1 MAYFYDKLW
10 KLAYQKHLNKTALRD
25 KAGIT
30 NSTLA
35 RLSKNQTVSMDA
47 LARLCDCLDCSI
59 EDIVEYR
66 KEDDNNELY

>member
-1 MAYFYDKLW
+1 
-10 KLAYQKHLNKTALRD
+10 
-25 KAGIT
+25 
-30 NSTLA
+30 
-35 RLSKNQTVSMDA
+35 KNQTVSMDA